1 MASKIKTY
9 VIIGFK
15 LKVMLCLLIMS
26 TNNLCK
32 HFGPR
37 PGPTFSNGILERKF
51 QTKSSVLKK
60 IINKISR

>member
-15 LKVMLCLLIMS
+15 LKVMLCLLMLS
-26 TNNLCK
+26 ADNLCK

-37 PGPTFSNGILERKF
+37 PGPTFSDNIPERIFQNLKF
-51 QTKSSVLKK
+51 
-60 IINKISR
+60 